1 MGCSSIVLS
10 IFFVVGFV
18 LNLSFVISLCF
29 GFEVNMESK
38 SSSSLLLES
47 WVSTHWS
54 SQYLHLPLTFFRSD
68 SADLCKMVEDQK
80 FDFMKQRNRSV
91 WF

>member
-1 MGCSSIVLS
+1 MALS
-10 IFFVVGFV
+10 MFFVVGAG
-18 LNLSFVISLCF
+18 LNPSVSLCF
-29 GFEVNMESK
+29 GFEVKMESK

-68 SADLCKMVEDQK
+68 SADLCKMVSVVKDQK
-80 FDFMKQRNRSV
+80 FDSGSEGTECLLF
-91 WF
+91 